1 MGQRIGVPTYRSSR
15 VNLRQ
20 SKQMRGKLSS
30 AKKHVLM
37 ASSSTTFAL
46 LGAVLMVTSCSH
58 KAAHKIMTVEATR
71 ITSTNFAP
79 MVSAVSML
87 ESTKNVALKPQTDGT
102 VIKIL
107 AKDGQRVKAGQTI
120 LVLDNEQQS
129 AALDSAKSEAKKDQL
144 NAERYEFLYQQGA
157 TSAKTRDK
165 YAVQAIQSRDQAKAD
180 AATLGYKFVRA
191 PINGL
196 IGDLDKVKL
205 GDYVKKGQTITGIVD
220 DSMLWTMMQ
229 IPATQAN
236 QVQLGQTVM
245 VASQTT
251 PPLTGQGSVVFI
263 SPYYELN
270 GTNKSP
276 NTLMVKA
283 AFPNLTGKLKTGQF
297 VKSQIVTGKFTSLA
311 VPVQAVFMEAQQPFV
326 YVVVPLSKALPK
338 IKASSSLPE
347 ATKKK
352 LESLPTN
359 TPIVLQRAVTLGQL
373 QNNLYPLKS
382 GLQKGEQVVSSNTA
396 LLRNGMAVKIAP
408 AQATKKGSN

>member
-1 MGQRIGVPTYRSSR
+1 
-15 VNLRQ
+15 
-20 SKQMRGKLSS
+20 
-30 AKKHVLM
+30 M

-58 KAAHKIMTVEATR
+58 KDAHKILTVEASR

-79 MVSAVSML
+79 TVNAVSML

-107 AKDGQRVKAGQTI
+107 AKEGQRVKAGQAI

-129 AALDSAKSEAKKDQL
+129 AALDSAKSEARKDQL

-165 YAVQAIQSRDQAKAD
+165 YVVQAIQSRDQAKAD

-263 SPYYELN
+263 SPYYELK

-326 YVVVPLSKALPK
+326 YVVVPLSQALPK

-347 ATKKK
+347 ASKKK

-408 AQATKKGSN
+408 AQATKEGSN

>member
-1 MGQRIGVPTYRSSR
+1 MQGR
-15 VNLRQ
+15 
-20 SKQMRGKLSS
+20 LSS
-30 AKKHVLM
+30 AKKKVLM

-58 KAAHKIMTVEATR
+58 NHKATHKFMTVEATR
-71 ITSTNFAP
+71 ITSTNFEP

-102 VIKIL
+102 VVKIL

-129 AALDSAKSEAKKDQL
+129 AALDSAQSEAKKDQL

-359 TPIVLQRAVTLGQL
+359 TPIVLQKAVTLGQL

-408 AQATKKGSN
+408 TQATKKRSN

>member
-1 MGQRIGVPTYRSSR
+1 
-15 VNLRQ
+15 
-20 SKQMRGKLSS
+20 
-30 AKKHVLM
+30 
-37 ASSSTTFAL
+37 
-46 LGAVLMVTSCSH
+46 MVTSCSH
-58 KAAHKIMTVEATR
+58 KAAHKFMTVEATR

-79 MVSAVSML
+79 MVSALSML

-129 AALDSAKSEAKKDQL
+129 AALDSAQSEAKKDQL

-229 IPATQAN
+229 IPATQAS

-297 VKSQIVTGKFTSLA
+297 VKSQIITGQFTSLA

>member
-1 MGQRIGVPTYRSSR
+1 
-15 VNLRQ
+15 
-20 SKQMRGKLSS
+20 
-30 AKKHVLM
+30 M

-58 KAAHKIMTVEATR
+58 KATHKFITVEATR

-129 AALDSAKSEAKKDQL
+129 AALDSAQSEAKKDQL

-297 VKSQIVTGKFTSLA
+297 VKSQIITGQFTSLA

-352 LESLPTN
+352 LESLPN
-359 TPIVLQRAVTLGQL
+359 STPIVLQRAVTLGQL

>member
-1 MGQRIGVPTYRSSR
+1 
-15 VNLRQ
+15 
-20 SKQMRGKLSS
+20 
-30 AKKHVLM
+30 M

-58 KAAHKIMTVEATR
+58 KAAHKFMTVEATQ

-79 MVSAVSML
+79 MISAVSML

-129 AALDSAKSEAKKDQL
+129 AALDSAKSEARKDQL

-205 GDYVKKGQTITGIVD
+205 GDYVKQGQTITGIVD

-229 IPATQAN
+229 LPATQAN
-236 QVQLGQTVM
+236 QGQLGQTVM

-297 VKSQIVTGKFTSLA
+297 VKSQIVTGKFISLA

-326 YVVVPLSKALPK
+326 YVIVPLSKALPK
-338 IKASSSLPE
+338 SNASSSLPE

-352 LESLPTN
+352 LESLPSN

>member
-1 MGQRIGVPTYRSSR
+1 
-15 VNLRQ
+15 
-20 SKQMRGKLSS
+20 
-30 AKKHVLM
+30 M

-58 KAAHKIMTVEATR
+58 NHKATHKFMTVEATR
-71 ITSTNFAP
+71 ITSTNFEP

-102 VIKIL
+102 VVKIL

-129 AALDSAKSEAKKDQL
+129 AALDSAQSEAKKDQL

-359 TPIVLQRAVTLGQL
+359 TPIVLQKAVTLGQL

-408 AQATKKGSN
+408 TQATKKRSN

>member
-1 MGQRIGVPTYRSSR
+1 MV
-15 VNLRQ
+15 
-20 SKQMRGKLSS
+20 
-30 AKKHVLM
+30 
-37 ASSSTTFAL
+37 SSSTTFAL

-58 KAAHKIMTVEATR
+58 KAAHKFMTVEATR

-87 ESTKNVALKPQTDGT
+87 EATKNVALKPQTDGT

-129 AALDSAKSEAKKDQL
+129 AALDSAKSEARKDQL

-220 DSMLWTMMQ
+220 DSTLWTLMQ

-263 SPYYELN
+263 SPYYELK

-352 LESLPTN
+352 LESLPN
-359 TPIVLQRAVTLGQL
+359 STPIVLQRAVTLGQL

-396 LLRNGMAVKIAP
+396 LLRNGMPVKIAP
-408 AQATKKGSN
+408 TQAAKKGSN

>member
-1 MGQRIGVPTYRSSR
+1 
-15 VNLRQ
+15 
-20 SKQMRGKLSS
+20 
-30 AKKHVLM
+30 M

-58 KAAHKIMTVEATR
+58 KAAHKFMTVEAIR

-79 MVSAVSML
+79 TVSAVSML
-87 ESTKNVALKPQTDGT
+87 ESTKNVVLKPQTDGT

-129 AALDSAKSEAKKDQL
+129 AALDSAKSEARKDQL

-236 QVQLGQTVM
+236 QVQLGQMVM

>member
-1 MGQRIGVPTYRSSR
+1 
-15 VNLRQ
+15 
-20 SKQMRGKLSS
+20 
-30 AKKHVLM
+30 M

-58 KAAHKIMTVEATR
+58 KATHKFITVEATR

-129 AALDSAKSEAKKDQL
+129 AALDSAQSEAKKDQL

-180 AATLGYKFVRA
+180 AATLSYKFVRA

-396 LLRNGMAVKIAP
+396 LPRNGMAVKIAP
-408 AQATKKGSN
+408 TQATKKGSN

>member
-1 MGQRIGVPTYRSSR
+1 
-15 VNLRQ
+15 
-20 SKQMRGKLSS
+20 
-30 AKKHVLM
+30 
-37 ASSSTTFAL
+37 
-46 LGAVLMVTSCSH
+46 MVTSCSH
-58 KAAHKIMTVEATR
+58 KATQKFITVVATR

-129 AALDSAKSEAKKDQL
+129 AALDSAQSEAKKDQL

-165 YAVQAIQSRDQAKAD
+165 YAVQAIQSRDQAKAN
-180 AATLGYKFVRA
+180 AASLGYKFVRA

-196 IGDLDKVKL
+196 IGNLDKVKL
-205 GDYVKKGQTITGIVD
+205 GDYVQKGQTITGIVD

-236 QVQLGQTVM
+236 QVRLGQTVM

-297 VKSQIVTGKFTSLA
+297 VKSQIITGQFTSLA

>member
-1 MGQRIGVPTYRSSR
+1 
-15 VNLRQ
+15 
-20 SKQMRGKLSS
+20 
-30 AKKHVLM
+30 M

-58 KAAHKIMTVEATR
+58 KAAHKFMTVEATQ

-79 MVSAVSML
+79 MISAVSML

-129 AALDSAKSEAKKDQL
+129 AALDSAQSEAKKDQL

-297 VKSQIVTGKFTSLA
+297 VKSQIITGQFTSLA

-408 AQATKKGSN
+408 AQATKEGSN

>member
-1 MGQRIGVPTYRSSR
+1 
-15 VNLRQ
+15 
-20 SKQMRGKLSS
+20 
-30 AKKHVLM
+30 M

-58 KAAHKIMTVEATR
+58 KAAHKFMTVEATR

-79 MVSAVSML
+79 TVSAVSML

-129 AALDSAKSEAKKDQL
+129 AALDSAKSEARKDQL

-408 AQATKKGSN
+408 AEATKKGSN

>member
-1 MGQRIGVPTYRSSR
+1 
-15 VNLRQ
+15 
-20 SKQMRGKLSS
+20 
-30 AKKHVLM
+30 M

-58 KAAHKIMTVEATR
+58 KATHKFITVEATR

-102 VIKIL
+102 VIQIL

-196 IGDLDKVKL
+196 IGDLDMVKL

-220 DSMLWTMMQ
+220 DSTLWTMMQ

-236 QVQLGQTVM
+236 QVRLGQTVM